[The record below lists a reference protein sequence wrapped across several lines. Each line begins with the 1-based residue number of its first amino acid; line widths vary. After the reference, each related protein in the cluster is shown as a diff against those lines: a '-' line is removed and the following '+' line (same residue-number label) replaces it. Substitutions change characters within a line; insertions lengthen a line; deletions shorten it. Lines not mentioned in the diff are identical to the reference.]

1 MNLLN
6 ETTYEELKSYR
17 KTTIFITV
25 LLLSLVIWY
34 VGPSKLI
41 NIFKESEI
49 EFVVLVL
56 AFVTLRLLTK
66 GYRSYKLFHAI
77 NKDLNLNNFLPV
89 YFFCYSLTVAS
100 PPTLGEVGKVEV
112 KRRLLK
118 MRFGDVG
125 AAIFIY
131 RLLDCIVIGLMVI
144 FFFLTAGEEYAG
156 QWGLFTVAA
165 TIAFAIWSFI
175 LLALLWERVGKPFFE
190 KLAKFFSKLGK
201 IGKKIAEKILN
212 VAERYYGAIK
222 QYIHLDRKP
231 LITATFLTAI
241 RWTIEILV
249 IYFALLAFDIQTSLK
264 LLVFVIGLSNF
275 VGVSLGP
282 GELGGGAVTAIFVLT
297 FIGEIN
303 EVAATAGIL
312 LAVMARLLV
321 EILAAFLG
329 SLFITISE
337 NNQKNEK

>member
-6 ETTYEELKSYR
+6 ENTYEEPKSYR
-17 KTTIFITV
+17 KMAIFITV
-25 LLLSLVIWY
+25 LLLSLVIWH

-41 NIFKESEI
+41 DIFKESEI
-49 EFVVLVL
+49 KFVVLVL
-56 AFVTLRLLTK
+56 TFATLRILTK

-131 RLLDCIVIGLMVI
+131 RLLDCIAIGLMVI
-144 FFFLTAGEEYAG
+144 FFFLTAGKEHAA

-165 TIAFAIWSFI
+165 AIAFAIWTFI

-190 KLAKFFSKLGK
+190 KLAKVFSKLGK

-212 VAERYYGAIK
+212 VAERYYRAIK

-241 RWTIEILV
+241 RWAIEILV
-249 IYFALLAFDIQTSLK
+249 LYFALLAFDIQLP
-264 LLVFVIGLSNF
+264 LQILIFAIGLSNF

-282 GELGGGAVTAIFVLT
+282 GELGGGAVTAIFVLNY
-297 FIGEIN
+297 IGEIDA
-303 EVAATAGIL
+303 VAATAGVL
-312 LAVMARLLV
+312 LAVMARILI

-329 SLFITISE
+329 SLFLPISK